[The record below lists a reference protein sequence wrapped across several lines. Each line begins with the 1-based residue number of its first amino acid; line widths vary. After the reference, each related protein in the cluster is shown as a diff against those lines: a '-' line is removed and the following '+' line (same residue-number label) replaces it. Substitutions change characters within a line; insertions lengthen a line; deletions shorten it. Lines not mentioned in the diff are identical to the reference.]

1 MHRFVGTSESAVDC
15 EGSIKPVFSPTRFKD
30 IAPAAD
36 VVIDRLSGLVCEW
49 SRLDWSSGCDDLDTD
64 TVTLDRPAILPCSCF
79 RPSRVCLESDSID
92 SLSDDLF
99 LSASATFARA
109 DSFGGRLGGR
119 LEIDAC
125 AASSLN
131 ARSLSLSS
139 RRADGLDFLASPR
152 PFDANIPLS
161 PDFEILGLSRPRLKS
176 VTPELVFG
184 EPEALEDELF
194 DKGFPATPP
203 VADAVIPALLPVFV
217 VLEEEMADFIPEAA
231 NIIFVGSIFCAACNV
246 CGFFDAGPEFT
257 PGLRPVCVFGEP
269 LLPVVTL
276 LDDDDDEE
284 ATDDKE
290 LEDEVAAIDP
300 DDDSFKLAACLESL
314 VRVLLIVIFIPSELC
329 FTMYSPGFFVSTDAF
344 LVTQDFPPSPIAF
357 PPLDDEPPPLPIFF
371 SFCPA
376 LLIPPVLPSPE
387 DPLPFTLPPPF
398 PQASVSRTFAVPCL
412 LGCNRRFACCIDLT
426 RWWSTSARS
435 LQRDLDELMDDVR
448 LSLSPRPEESLL
460 EDDEEEDLTLDGVV
474 AESEELLLLLL
485 LDGEF
490 AADFKADILG
500 LPLLA
505 AELPC
510 FGDEVLPCFG
520 LALAGTGTGTDTA
533 TDGTLPTVLGTVD
546 TDNDIGTDIGT
557 TETFGAL
564 LPLLLPLPLVKLFI
578 TAGKER
584 PSQIFNSIRIV
595 NGMLRQRC
603 STLPLRSD
611 VCSTFVVILMPYNR
625 HLSVDMS
632 VRSSSAVAIV
642 SSYGCST
649 LTLMC
654 CHERALTSS
663 IVVCS
668 GS

>member
-15 EGSIKPVFSPTRFKD
+15 GGSIKPVFSPTRFKD
-30 IAPAAD
+30 IAPVAD
-36 VVIDRLSGLVCEW
+36 VVIDRLSDLFCEW
-49 SRLDWSSGCDDLDTD
+49 SRLDWSSGSDDLDID
-64 TVTLDRPAILPCSCF
+64 TVTLDKPAILPCSCF
-79 RPSRVCLESDSID
+79 RPSKVCLLESDSTD

-109 DSFGGRLGGR
+109 DSFGGRLGER

-161 PDFEILGLSRPRLKS
+161 PDFGILGLSRPRLRS

-184 EPEALEDELF
+184 EPEALDEPLF
-194 DKGFPATPP
+194 DNGFPPIPP
-203 VADAVIPALLPVFV
+203 VVVAVIPAPLPVFV
-217 VLEEEMADFIPEAA
+217 VPEEMVDFIPAA

-269 LLPVVTL
+269 LLPIITL
-276 LDDDDDEE
+276 LDDEE

-300 DDDSFKLAACLESL
+300 DDDNFKLAACLESL
-314 VRVLLIVIFIPSELC
+314 VRVLLMVIFIPSELC
-329 FTMYSPGFFVSTDAF
+329 FTIYSAGFFVSTDAF
-344 LVTQDFPPSPIAF
+344 LVTQDFPPSPIVF
-357 PPLDDEPPPLPIFF
+357 PPLDDDEPPPPIFF

-376 LLIPPVLPSPE
+376 LLIPPVPLRPE
-387 DPLPFTLPPPF
+387 DPLPFTLLPPF
-398 PQASVSRTFAVPCL
+398 PQTSVS
-412 LGCNRRFACCIDLT
+412 
-426 RWWSTSARS
+426 
-435 LQRDLDELMDDVR
+435 
-448 LSLSPRPEESLL
+448 
-460 EDDEEEDLTLDGVV
+460 
-474 AESEELLLLLL
+474 
-485 LDGEF
+485 
-490 AADFKADILG
+490 
-500 LPLLA
+500 
-505 AELPC
+505 
-510 FGDEVLPCFG
+510 
-520 LALAGTGTGTDTA
+520 
-533 TDGTLPTVLGTVD
+533 
-546 TDNDIGTDIGT
+546 
-557 TETFGAL
+557 

-584 PSQIFNSIRIV
+584 PSQIFSSIRMV

-611 VCSTFVVILMPYNR
+611 VCSAFVVILTPYNR

-632 VRSSSAVAIV
+632 VKSSSAVAIV

-668 GS
+668 GSWRAIGRTQLAIRQLNSACCRRYTKICGTCAGCVNGILHTSTPSIFLFSVMK

>member
-15 EGSIKPVFSPTRFKD
+15 GGSIKPVFSPTRFKD

-36 VVIDRLSGLVCEW
+36 VVIDRLSGLFCEW
-49 SRLDWSSGCDDLDTD
+49 SRLDWSSGSDDLDTD
-64 TVTLDRPAILPCSCF
+64 TVTLDKPAILLCSCF
-79 RPSRVCLESDSID
+79 RPSRVCLESGSID
-92 SLSDDLF
+92 ILSDDLF
-99 LSASATFARA
+99 LSASAMFARA

-125 AASSLN
+125 AANSLK

-161 PDFEILGLSRPRLKS
+161 PDFGILGLSRPRLRS

-184 EPEALEDELF
+184 EPEALEDELLF
-194 DKGFPATPP
+194 DKGFPPTPP
-203 VADAVIPALLPVFV
+203 VADAVIPAPPPVFDPP
-217 VLEEEMADFIPEAA
+217 EEEMADFIPAAA

-269 LLPVVTL
+269 LLPVITL
-276 LDDDDDEE
+276 LDDDDDDDDE

-344 LVTQDFPPSPIAF
+344 LVTQDFPPSPIVF
-357 PPLDDEPPPLPIFF
+357 PPLDDDEPPPPIFF
-371 SFCPA
+371 SFCPV
-376 LLIPPVLPSPE
+376 LLIPPVLPRLEP
-387 DPLPFTLPPPF
+387 PLPFTLPPPF
-398 PQASVSRTFAVPCL
+398 PQVSVSRTFAIPCL

-426 RWWSTSARS
+426 RWWSASARS
-435 LQRDLDELMDDVR
+435 LERRDLDELTDDVR

-460 EDDEEEDLTLDGVV
+460 EDDEEDLTLDGVV
-474 AESEELLLLLL
+474 VES
-485 LDGEF
+485 
-490 AADFKADILG
+490 
-500 LPLLA
+500 
-505 AELPC
+505 
-510 FGDEVLPCFG
+510 
-520 LALAGTGTGTDTA
+520 
-533 TDGTLPTVLGTVD
+533 
-546 TDNDIGTDIGT
+546 
-557 TETFGAL
+557 

-584 PSQIFNSIRIV
+584 PSQIFSSIRIV

-611 VCSTFVVILMPYNR
+611 VCSTFVVILTPYNR

-632 VRSSSAVAIV
+632 VRSSSTVAIV

-663 IVVCS
+663 MVVCS
-668 GS
+668 GSWRAMGRTQLAIRQLKSACCRRYTKICGTCAGCVNGILHTSTPSMFLFSVMK